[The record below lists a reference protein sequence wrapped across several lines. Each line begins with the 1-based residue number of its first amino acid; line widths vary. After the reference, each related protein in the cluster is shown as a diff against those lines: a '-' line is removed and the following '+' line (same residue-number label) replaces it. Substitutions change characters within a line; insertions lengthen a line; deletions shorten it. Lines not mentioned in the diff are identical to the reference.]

1 MEVQVV
7 ATDVNADNLAS
18 LVNEAPDIR
27 AEVMDVKKY
36 EDVEIV
42 IPGVQP
48 CGHVYACHVHVNT
61 EWCNRH
67 ADPGT
72 WTDLACELQIARS
85 EGGLHVLSNNAG
97 VFPLGPIELLAEEV
111 WLISLF
117 GSLQRQLLCRLM

>member
-27 AEVMDVKKY
+27 AEVMDVKKS

-48 CGHVYACHVHVNT
+48 MDMHMYVIDMWIPDGAAGMHT
-61 EWCNRH
+61 QKRGQTWCVSCR
-67 ADPGT
+67 
-72 WTDLACELQIARS
+72 
-85 EGGLHVLSNNAG
+85 LHV
-97 VFPLGPIELLAEEV
+97 
-111 WLISLF
+111 
-117 GSLQRQLLCRLM
+117 QRAVCMC

>member
-1 MEVQVV
+1 MCMEVQVV

-48 CGHVYACHVHVNT
+48 IYTMCVMHVWIPNGAAGM
-61 EWCNRH
+61 H
-67 ADPGT
+67 AFSGT
-72 WTDLACELQIARS
+72 WTNC
-85 EGGLHVLSNNAG
+85 G
-97 VFPLGPIELLAEEV
+97 V
-111 WLISLF
+111 
-117 GSLQRQLLCRLM
+117 